1 MTTPT
6 PSKSGSIVAIN
17 MHLFAAVVCAVI
29 ARAAW
34 PTSPEWW
41 GMGVVSILFGM
52 AALASVAAAIGG
64 MKSLYLRERELSVYM
79 AQGGPPKSAKLAD
92 HERLR
97 KAGMIE

>member
-1 MTTPT
+1 MTAPSS
-6 PSKSGSIVAIN
+6 SKSGSIVAIN
-17 MHLFAAVVCAVI
+17 MNLFTAVLCAII

-52 AALASVAAAIGG
+52 AALASIAAGIGG
-64 MKSLYLRERELSVYM
+64 MKSLYRREREITVYM
-79 AQGGPPKSAKLAD
+79 AQGVAPKSAKLAD
-92 HERLR
+92 NERLR

>member
-1 MTTPT
+1 MNP
-6 PSKSGSIVAIN
+6 PSKNTGSVVAIN
-17 MHLFAAVVCAVI
+17 MNLFAAVLCAII
-29 ARAAW
+29 AWAAW

-52 AALASVAAAIGG
+52 AALASVAAGIGG
-64 MKSLYLRERELSVYM
+64 MKSRYGRDRELSVYV

-97 KAGMIE
+97 KAGMVE

>member
-1 MTTPT
+1 MNLLA
-6 PSKSGSIVAIN
+6 AI
-17 MHLFAAVVCAVI
+17 LCAVI
-29 ARAAW
+29 AKAAW

-52 AALASVAAAIGG
+52 AALASVAAGIGG
-64 MKSLYLRERELSVYM
+64 MKSLYRRDRELSGYM
-79 AQGGPPKSAKLAD
+79 AQGGAPKSAKLAD